1 MSNFV
6 IWRALKWWI
15 LTNFLTDFF
24 DDFFWQLFLKILEKM
39 CTLMCIHPVV
49 VTGLG
54 RAQRIAQTKL
64 DKRLL
69 SAHRWASVNHT
80 FSTSIHIDFFSVFS
94 WINEFSRVD
103 AISAYQTRIPIGI
116 LIRILLLL
124 TGEINILTSYEIL
137 LEFFKNSCWEKASN
151 FAYTQYVL

>member
-1 MSNFV
+1 MPERKKESTLGLCGHFGHENGELRKDLFE
-6 IWRALKWWI
+6 
-15 LTNFLTDFF
+15 D
-24 DDFFWQLFLKILEKM
+24 FLKV

-80 FSTSIHIDFFSVFS
+80 FSTSIHIDFFS
-94 WINEFSRVD
+94 
-103 AISAYQTRIPIGI
+103 
-116 LIRILLLL
+116 LLL
-124 TGEINILTSYEIL
+124 N
-137 LEFFKNSCWEKASN
+137 
-151 FAYTQYVL
+151 